1 MNHKIL
7 FLALLLTSPCL
18 MQAQKVKTEYTDF
31 ENDTLQLEQ
40 VEVNMGRKNRLKVQH
55 VTSNTEIIGQQQLVM
70 AACCNLGESFVTN
83 PSVDVNYSDAATGAR
98 QIKLLGLSGTYV
110 QMMTE
115 NVPNLRGAAIPFAL
129 SYVPGPWMQ
138 SIQVSKGASSVRNG
152 YESTT
157 GQINIEYL
165 KPQAIDG
172 VRANAYLDNKLK
184 YELNLDAS
192 HHFTDRFSASILTHF
207 EDRQEAH
214 DGNGDTFVDMP
225 KQRQWNVMPRLAYVA
240 PNWISQLFVRALS
253 DERESGQLG
262 HHAQHLDDQPYTI
275 AIQTDRYEVQW
286 KNGFP
291 FNDDHNTSLA
301 LMLHG
306 SWHDATNR
314 FGLTHYNILQKN
326 GYAQLMF
333 ETDLTPRHNLSL
345 GASLNH
351 DYYKN
356 YYYKDWDPTTIVGNP
371 PYVIDLPGLDLT
383 KQWNVHQSEAETTA
397 GLYAQYTYKVDDLL
411 SIMAGIRGDYSDYYR
426 YWFFTPRFHLK
437 YSPNEVF
444 TLRASA
450 GKGYRTPHALAENTS
465 LLITGRDIRL
475 QPADPLG
482 RFKQEEA
489 WNYGLSASFTLPI
502 ADNELELNAEYYYTD
517 FRQQLVIDRTE
528 EISPQAGNYD
538 LVYYLTFANLHGQSY
553 SHTLQIDAS
562 YPLIEGL
569 TALVAYRY
577 NDARTTYLDGRL
589 HQRPLTSR
597 YKGLLTLSYKTPL
610 EFWQFDVTAQL
621 NGPGELSDHQT
632 RYPHYYQLQAQ
643 LTREFQHFSLYIG
656 GENLTNYKIKDPIFG
671 ANAPWSQHFD
681 ATQVWGPVEGAM
693 FYAGI
698 RLKFEKD

>member
-1 MNHKIL
+1 MSQRL
-7 FLALLLTSPCL
+7 LVFLLLSVPCL
-18 MQAQKVKTEYTDF
+18 VMAQNKKEKTEYTDF
-31 ENDTLQLEQ
+31 ENDTLQLDQ
-40 VEVNMGRKNRLKVQH
+40 VEVNMARGNRLKMQH

-83 PSVDVNYSDAATGAR
+83 PSVDVNYSDAATGAK

-129 SYVPGPWMQ
+129 SFVPGPWMQ

-192 HHFTDRFSASILTHF
+192 HHFTDKFSASILTHF

-214 DGNGDTFVDMP
+214 DGNDDGFVDMP

-240 PNWISQLFVRALS
+240 QNWISQLFVRALR
-253 DERESGQLG
+253 DERESGQIG
-262 HHAQHLDDQPYTI
+262 HHAQHLGYTPYTI
-275 AIQTDRYEVQW
+275 GIQTDRYEAQW

-291 FNDDHNTSLA
+291 FNDGHNTSIA

-306 SWHDATNR
+306 SWHDAENR
-314 FGLTHYNILQKN
+314 FGLTHYDVLQKN

-333 ETDLTPRHNLSL
+333 ETDLTDRHNLSV
-345 GASLNH
+345 GASMNH

-356 YYYKDWDPTTIVGNP
+356 QYYSDKEWFTRKSEQETTIG
-371 PYVIDLPGLDLT
+371 
-383 KQWNVHQSEAETTA
+383 A
-397 GLYAQYTYKVDDLL
+397 YAQYTYKIDDML
-411 SIMAGIRGDYSDYYR
+411 SVMAGIRADHTDLYKR
-426 YWFFTPRFHLK
+426 WFITPRVHVK
-437 YSPNEVF
+437 YSPSDWF

-450 GKGYRTPHALAENTS
+450 GKGYRTPHTMAENVS
-465 LLITGRDIRL
+465 MMFSGRQLKEDY
-475 QPADPLG
+475 G
-482 RFKQEEA
+482 KRFIPDQEEA
-489 WNYGLSASFTLPI
+489 WNYGVSTSLVLPL
-502 ADNELELNAEYYYTD
+502 ADKELELNAEYYYTD
-517 FRQQLVIDRTE
+517 FKHQLVIDHSEERTW
-528 EISPQAGNYD
+528 GNGLSVTD
-538 LVYYLTFANLHGQSY
+538 NYYLVFTNLQGQSY
-553 SHTLQIDAS
+553 SHTLQVDAS
-562 YPLIEGL
+562 YPLVDGL

-577 NDARTTYLDGRL
+577 NDARTTYLDGKL

-610 EFWQFDVTAQL
+610 EFWQFDVTGQL
-621 NGPGELSDHQT
+621 NGPGELYDHQT

-643 LTREFQHFSLYIG
+643 VTREFQHFSLYIG
-656 GENLTNYKIKDPIFG
+656 GENLSNYKISNPII
-671 ANAPWSQHFD
+671 NAHDPWSSQFD

-698 RLKFEKD
+698 RIKFEKE